1 MVVVKVSILY
11 QRGESCNTEN
21 RGCYPDGGIQVI
33 QERWTAMEKP
43 RNVSGVLLLSKKQ
56 AKFSFDKY
64 PESYNE
70 LEDLSWAGAKNVPLK
85 MLSSGFCGY

>member
-1 MVVVKVSILY
+1 MGWVVVEVSILD

-21 RGCYPDGGIQVI
+21 RGCYPDGGIQAI
-33 QERWTAMEKP
+33 QKRLTAMVKP

-64 PESYNE
+64 PESHKE
-70 LEDLSWAGAKNVPLK
+70 HEDLS
-85 MLSSGFCGY
+85 